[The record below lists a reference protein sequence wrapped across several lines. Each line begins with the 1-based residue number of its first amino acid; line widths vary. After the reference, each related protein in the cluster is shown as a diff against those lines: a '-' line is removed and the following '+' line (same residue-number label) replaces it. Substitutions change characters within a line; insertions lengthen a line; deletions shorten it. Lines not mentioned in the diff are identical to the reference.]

1 MEYLSCRID
10 VLLVIPLPKMTGL
23 PENTKFEYHLDKQIP
38 AIKPKVDIAD
48 FNVKIPTREEIEK
61 ALIKAGKANL
71 NQDKVQDMFNSI
83 ISGKKPEQVV
93 DPASLD
99 LPLTVNFNIVLDN
112 KTKSKLLFKSLDYT
126 FFIDSQK
133 FVDGKTMDIETIAT
147 KSILKVTNKFSS
159 KVLGK
164 TIMDAFEK
172 KKGKFSIKGS
182 SFIKL
187 PDSIKKEP
195 LKLVF
200 DENGDLNIK

>member
-1 MEYLSCRID
+1 
-10 VLLVIPLPKMTGL
+10 
-23 PENTKFEYHLDKQIP
+23 
-38 AIKPKVDIAD
+38 
-48 FNVKIPTREEIEK
+48 
-61 ALIKAGKANL
+61 
-71 NQDKVQDMFNSI
+71 
-83 ISGKKPEQVV
+83 
-93 DPASLD
+93 
-99 LPLTVNFNIVLDN
+99 VNFKIVLDN

-164 TIMDAFEK
+164 TIMDAFKK